1 MAVVAMCHPDP
12 NIRAT
17 LRRGLRHGR
26 MRVVSCRT
34 IGRIE
39 RVMQE
44 HLVNAIVVDVRHGV
58 MDEVLDLID
67 LYPGVPVF
75 AYSAFRPEDG
85 RLLAACAAGG
95 LRGVLVDGIDD
106 AVAGKYVASR
116 SAATQRAAL
125 LADAPPR
132 LRLTESVQIRA
143 WEEVLARVG
152 SPTNT
157 QDIAA
162 ALGLAREHVSREFAA
177 GGGPNLKRAIDLART
192 ACAAHLLTNP
202 GYTVARVAH
211 ILGFSSSSHLATCA
225 HRVTGVR
232 PMALAALGCRGV
244 LNRFL
249 SGRTRSRL

>member
-1 MAVVAMCHPDP
+1 MAVVPVFHPDP

-17 LRRGLRHGR
+17 LRRGLRHAR

-34 IGRIE
+34 IGLID

-44 HLVNAIVVDVRHGV
+44 NLVNAIVVDVRRGA
-58 MDEVLDLID
+58 MDEVFELID
-67 LYPGVPVF
+67 RYPGVPLF

-85 RLLAACAAGG
+85 RLLAACATGG

-106 AVAGKYVASR
+106 AVAGVYVASR

-125 LADAPPR
+125 LADAPTR
-132 LRLTESVQIRA
+132 LRLTEQVQLRA

-152 SPTNT
+152 SPTNAR
-157 QDIAA
+157 DIAG
-162 ALGLAREHVSREFAA
+162 ALGMTREHLSREFGS
-177 GGGPNLKRAIDLART
+177 GGAPNLKRVIDLART
-192 ACAAHLLTNP
+192 ACAAHVLTNP
-202 GYTVARVAH
+202 AYTVAVVAR

-232 PMALAALGCRGV
+232 PRGLADLGCRGV

>member
-1 MAVVAMCHPDP
+1 MAVVPVFHPDP

-17 LRRGLRHGR
+17 LRRGLRHAR

-44 HLVNAIVVDVRHGV
+44 NLVNAVVVDVRRGAIDKV
-58 MDEVLDLID
+58 FDLID
-67 LYPGVPVF
+67 LYPVVPVF

-85 RLLAACAAGG
+85 RLLAACATGG

-106 AVAGKYVASR
+106 AVAGAYVASR

-132 LRLTESVQIRA
+132 LRLTEPVQLRA

-152 SPTNT
+152 SPTNA
-157 QDIAA
+157 QDIAS
-162 ALGLAREHVSREFAA
+162 ALGMTREHVSREFGS
-177 GGGPNLKRAIDLART
+177 GGAPNLKRVIDLART
-192 ACAAHLLTNP
+192 ACAAHLLSNP
-202 GYTVARVAH
+202 AYTVASVAR

-225 HRVTGVR
+225 RRVAGVR
-232 PMALAALGCRGV
+232 PRGLAGLGCRGV